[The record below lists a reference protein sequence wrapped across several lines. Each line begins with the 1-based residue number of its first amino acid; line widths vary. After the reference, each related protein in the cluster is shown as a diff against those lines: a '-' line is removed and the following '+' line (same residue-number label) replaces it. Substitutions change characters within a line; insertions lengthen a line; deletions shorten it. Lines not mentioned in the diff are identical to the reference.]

1 MKGIARTITLA
12 LLVALFMTSCT
23 LDTPSTS
30 GSEEMEILMPV
41 FANPISGTSRAVDVS
56 DSDIST
62 SVSKLYLYQA
72 PALMGFMEDDEIA
85 DGSSTVMVYGVPVVL
100 TVTQDGTDI
109 VYNGTSSDLLFTIRL
124 HADGTLDYRQAADP
138 VIRDVGNGG
147 TQDFEYISVTEGT
160 GMKVDE
166 NGDVQGSFRSW
177 FAMGILGGSGS
188 GASAMYG
195 EVRSKGGI
203 HAMVNL
209 TMKMGRFSSQNL
221 PDLSDAFAYDLDEKL
236 AGFTDV
242 AIKHPYQIGWLKDSV
257 FSSYEYNNNETEG
270 DYSPTNEEKC
280 TMLNKKI
287 IEIFGDDSWQVDYI
301 G

>member
-1 MKGIARTITLA
+1 MKGVARTITLA

-30 GSEEMEILMPV
+30 ESEEMEILMPI

-72 PALMGFMEDDEIA
+72 PALMGFMEDGEIA

-124 HADGTLDYRQAADP
+124 HADGTLDYRQAADL

-147 TQDFEYISVTEGT
+147 TQDFEYISV
-160 GMKVDE
+160 
-166 NGDVQGSFRSW
+166 FRSW
-177 FAMGILGGSGS
+177 FTMGIMGGSGS

-209 TMKMGRFSSQNL
+209 TMKMGRSSSQNL

-236 AGFTDV
+236 ADFTDV
-242 AIKHPYQIGWLKDSV
+242 AINHPYQIGWLKDSV

-287 IEIFGDDSWQVDYI
+287 IHIIQILTPKMILSL
-301 G
+301 